1 MSTEVKLH
9 RTPGRAVMTADGHAV
24 STYSGRAGWEEM
36 TETIIGNCLEER
48 GIPFRRQ
55 VPADGGI
62 IDLLTAQTIYE
73 VKHRL
78 GRNEVLRGIGQ
89 LMVYGLQFPNH
100 SRVLVGAFW
109 GTGYYLRDHARKLG
123 IQVVAFDDGKGSA
136 LAAILE
142 RAERRAGHDNE
153 AVA

>member
-1 MSTEVKLH
+1 MPTDAKLR
-9 RTPGRAVMTADGHAV
+9 RTPGVGAITTDGAAVIISHAQ
-24 STYSGRAGWEEM
+24 AGWEEM
-36 TETIIGNCLEER
+36 TETIISNCLEER

-55 VPADGGI
+55 VRADGGI

-89 LMVYGLQFPNH
+89 LLVYGLEFPTH
-100 SRVLVGAFW
+100 TRVLVGGFW
-109 GTGYYLRDHARKLG
+109 STGYYLRDHAHKLG
-123 IQVVAFDDGKGSA
+123 IQLVALDDGSGAA
-136 LAAILE
+136 LAGILE